1 MSGEESGLGAVP
13 VVGIACGG
21 TGGHLFPGLAVGHEL
36 VRMGCDVTL
45 FVSQKEIDRHAERS
59 ARDMAVVT
67 LPGVGLGSGGAPA
80 FVAGLW
86 NSFRA
91 ARAWCKTHR
100 PAVVLGMGG
109 FTSAGPVLAARS
121 MGAATALHESNA
133 IPGRANRWL
142 AHWVDRCFVGFP
154 MAARRLRH
162 PATLVTGTP
171 VRPMFRP
178 MDPAAARM
186 ALNLHPERA
195 VLLVMGGSQG
205 ASGINELVTA
215 ALGPMVAAV
224 SGLQFLHL
232 TGEAHCD
239 GVRQTYVRA
248 GLRAVVR
255 PFLSEMELAMAAAT
269 VAVSRAG
276 AASLAELAAMRLPA
290 VLVPY
295 PAAADNH
302 QYWNARA
309 LVDVGAARL
318 LEQRVSSP
326 EDLAREV
333 TSLLVDA
340 PVRERMR
347 VALAAAQ
354 TPHAAERVAVRI
366 AALIEGRGFRG
377 LTFRAVEQDESEFE
391 AEEAGFGPGAG
402 DAALGQRAVRV
413 GVASAPVLSGGR
425 A

>member
-1 MSGEESGLGAVP
+1 
-13 VVGIACGG
+13 
-21 TGGHLFPGLAVGHEL
+21 
-36 VRMGCDVTL
+36 
-45 FVSQKEIDRHAERS
+45 
-59 ARDMAVVT
+59 
-67 LPGVGLGSGGAPA
+67 
-80 FVAGLW
+80 
-86 NSFRA
+86 
-91 ARAWCKTHR
+91 
-100 PAVVLGMGG
+100 
-109 FTSAGPVLAARS
+109 
-121 MGAATALHESNA
+121 
-133 IPGRANRWL
+133 
-142 AHWVDRCFVGFP
+142 
-154 MAARRLRH
+154 
-162 PATLVTGTP
+162 
-171 VRPMFRP
+171 
-178 MDPAAARM
+178 M
-186 ALNLHPERA
+186 ALNLHPERP

-215 ALGPMVAAV
+215 ASGALASAV
-224 SGLQFLHL
+224 PGLQFLHL
-232 TGEAHCD
+232 AGEAGCD
-239 GVRQTYVRA
+239 GVRQVYDRA
-248 GLRAVVR
+248 RLRAVVR

-318 LEQRVSSP
+318 LEQRASSP
-326 EDLAREV
+326 EDVAREV
-333 TSLLVDA
+333 TALLVDA

-377 LTFRAVEQDESEFE
+377 LTFRAVERDESESEFE
-391 AEEAGFGPGAG
+391 ELEAGFGSGAAG
-402 DAALGQRAVRV
+402 PALGQRAAR
-413 GVASAPVLSGGR
+413 GALESTPVLSGGR